1 MSWYLPPPGIELMS
15 ARVQAMELLTVNCDT
30 SVLLGEERSL
40 AAR

>member
-1 MSWYLPPPGIELMS
+1 MPPPGIELMP
-15 ARVQAMELLTVNCDT
+15 ARVQAIHLLRLNCDT